1 MTSDTRVELCPD
13 TGVRIT
19 FRMSPE
25 ERRAMLDFMQ
35 RHRMTNVSA
44 FIRSA
49 IEWAVEG
56 GMA

>member
-13 TGVRIT
+13 TGVRVT

-25 ERRAMLDFMQ
+25 ERRAMMDFMT
-35 RHRMTNVSA
+35 RHRMTNMSA
-44 FIRSA
+44 FIRTA
-49 IEWAVEG
+49 IKWAVEG

>member
-13 TGVRIT
+13 TGVKVT

-25 ERRAMLDFMQ
+25 ERRAMMDFMT

-44 FIRSA
+44 FIRTA
-49 IEWAVEG
+49 IKWAVEG

>member
-1 MTSDTRVELCPD
+1 MTSETKVELCPD
-13 TGVRIT
+13 QGVRIT

-25 ERRAMLDFMQ
+25 ERKAMLDFMQ
-35 RHRMTNVSA
+35 RHRMTNISG

-49 IEWAVEG
+49 IKWAVEG

>member
-1 MTSDTRVELCPD
+1 MTSETKVELCPD
-13 TGVRIT
+13 QGVRIT

-49 IEWAVEG
+49 IRWAVEG

>member
-1 MTSDTRVELCPD
+1 MTSETKVELCPD
-13 TGVRIT
+13 QGVRIT

-25 ERRAMLDFMQ
+25 ERRAMLDFMA
-35 RHRMTNVSA
+35 RHRMTNISA

-49 IEWAVEG
+49 IRWAVEG

>member
-1 MTSDTRVELCPD
+1 MMSDTRVELCPD
-13 TGVRIT
+13 LGVRIT

-25 ERRAMLDFMQ
+25 ERRAMMAFME

-44 FIRSA
+44 FICTA
-49 IEWAVEG
+49 IRWAVEG